1 MKHWV
6 LAAALLTG
14 CAGQA
19 IDTSLDLAQA
29 AKEIEQ
35 GCGIATGSLLHPM
48 SSRVLE
54 LRPATSAR
62 PSYAQV
68 SCVMKAIEHDQLE
81 RRGVRVIL
89 TGEEAAK

>member
-6 LAAALLTG
+6 LATTLLTG

-19 IDTSLDLAQA
+19 VDTSLNLAQA

-35 GCGIATGSLLHPM
+35 GCGIATGSLLHPV
-48 SSRVLE
+48 SRNVLE
-54 LRPATSAR
+54 LRTATSAR
-62 PSYAQV
+62 PSYAQF

-81 RRGVRVIL
+81 RRGVRVVL
-89 TGEEAAK
+89 TGEEAAT